1 MRKLTYAQLRNEYID
16 FFKNKGHIE
25 IPNAPLVPEDDPSVL
40 FVNAGMF
47 PLVPFLKGE
56 KHPLGNRLV
65 NSQRCLR
72 TGDIDEVG
80 DEYHCTTF
88 EMLGNWSLN
97 DYFKKEAIEMTM
109 EFFIDVLQMDI
120 NRIYVS
126 VFK

>member
-1 MRKLTYAQLRNEYID
+1 MREC
-16 FFKNKGHIE
+16 
-25 IPNAPLVPEDDPSVL
+25 
-40 FVNAGMF
+40 F
-47 PLVPFLKGE
+47 PIVPFLKGE

-97 DYFKKEAIEMTM
+97 DY
-109 EFFIDVLQMDI
+109 
-120 NRIYVS
+120 
-126 VFK
+126 